1 MTQQQAPKGNQRP
14 GAMTM
19 AMAAAR
25 THSGPKVLRI
35 GIIQGT
41 KMTEERILRE
51 RESITVGRNERN
63 TFTVA
68 AHDLPETFELFPM
81 VNGTYALRFTDKM
94 EGRLA
99 LAAGVRSLDDVRKSG
114 EARRVGSDWQ
124 IALTEQ
130 SRGKVQI
137 GDITFLF
144 QFVVPPPPQ
153 PKPQLPAAI
162 RAGWSRN
169 VDWTYNACFSFFLFL
184 AIMGIAYV
192 EYVYDPIVD
201 ESILNDAAFVRL
213 VTQPAA
219 PEEPQPQEQA
229 PQNSEEAAAG
239 QQPQQQPQQQQQQ
252 HQQAQPSAAEQRA
265 RAETAARRESAAANR
280 AVEAAMA
287 ALNNSAEFAALTGV
301 VDTGR
306 GSARDALAQGGL
318 MAGTERDLANL
329 GGITTASSSGV
340 RRGGLTASAGGN
352 LGGRQLGAA
361 NTVQGGGENIGSG
374 GEVVRERVIR
384 GNANLGSGDSL
395 GGEGEI
401 DANRVASIIRGQIGG
416 IRSCYERALRNNPT
430 LSGRLDVRFTI
441 GTSGRVTSASSSGLA
456 AAPEVGTCV
465 VQRIRGLV
473 FPTPSGGSVDF
484 SFPFTFTPG
493 G

>member
-1 MTQQQAPKGNQRP
+1 MTQQQPPKGNQRP

-51 RESITVGRNERN
+51 REAITVGRNERN

-81 VNGTYALRFTDKM
+81 VNGSYALRFTDKM

-99 LAAGVRSLDDVRKSG
+99 LASGVKSLEDMRKSG
-114 EARRVGSDWQ
+114 EAKRVGSDWQ
-124 IALTEQ
+124 VALTEQ
-130 SRGKVQI
+130 SRGKVQV

-169 VDWTYNACFSFFLFL
+169 VDWTYNACFSFFLFM
-184 AIMGIAYV
+184 AIVGIAYV

-201 ESILNDAAFVRL
+201 ENILNDAAFVRL
-213 VTQPAA
+213 VSQPAA
-219 PEEPQPQEQA
+219 PEEPQPQEQS
-229 PQNSEEAAAG
+229 PENGQDQAAA
-239 QQPQQQPQQQQQQ
+239 QQQQQQ
-252 HQQAQPSAAEQRA
+252 QQQQRPAQPSAAEQRA

-287 ALNNSAEFAALTGV
+287 ALNSSAEFAALTGV
-301 VDTGR
+301 ADTGR

-329 GGITTASSSGV
+329 GGISTASGGGV
-340 RRGGLTASAGGN
+340 RRSGLAASAGGG

-361 NTVQGGGENIGSG
+361 GTVQGGGENIGSG

-384 GNANLGSGDSL
+384 GSANLGTGDTL

-401 DANRVASIIRGQIGG
+401 DAGRVASIIRGQIGG

-430 LSGRLDVRFTI
+430 LSGRLEVRFTI
-441 GTSGRVTSASSSGLA
+441 GTSGRVTSASSSGLG

-465 VQRIRGLV
+465 AQRIRGLV
-473 FPTPSGGSVDF
+473 FPAPTGGSVDF

>member
-1 MTQQQAPKGNQRP
+1 
-14 GAMTM
+14 MTM

-51 RESITVGRNERN
+51 RQAITVGRNERN

-68 AHDLPETFELFPM
+68 ATDLPETFELFPM
-81 VNGTYALRFTDKM
+81 TNGTYALRFTEKM

-99 LAAGVRSLDDVRKSG
+99 FPSGVKSLEDLRKSG
-114 EARRVGSDWQ
+114 EAKRVGNDWQ
-124 IALTEQ
+124 VPLTEQ
-130 SRGKVQI
+130 SRGKVQV

-169 VDWTYNACFSFFLFL
+169 IDWTYNACFSFFLFL
-184 AIMGIAYV
+184 AIVGIAYI

-213 VTQPAA
+213 VSQPAA
-219 PEEPQPQEQA
+219 PEEPQPQERSPESGQNQA
-229 PQNSEEAAAG
+229 S
-239 QQPQQQPQQQQQQ
+239 QQTTQPQQQQ
-252 HQQAQPSAAEQRA
+252 HNREHHTSQPSAAEARA
-265 RAETAARRESAAANR
+265 RAESAAHRESAAANR

-287 ALNNSAEFAALTGV
+287 ALNNSAEFAALTGLA
-301 VDTGR
+301 DTGR
-306 GSARDALAQGGL
+306 GSARDALATGGL

-329 GGITTASSSGV
+329 GGITTASGRSVQRSG
-340 RRGGLTASAGGN
+340 LAAAAGGA

-361 NTVQGGGENIGSG
+361 GTVQGGGDNIGSG
-374 GEVVRERVIR
+374 GEIVRERVIR
-384 GNANLGSGDSL
+384 GSASLGQGDTL

-430 LSGRLDVRFTI
+430 LAGRLEVRFTI
-441 GTSGRVTSASSSGLA
+441 GTSGRVTSASSSGLTPDVA
-456 AAPEVGTCV
+456 SCV
-465 VQRIRGLV
+465 TQRIRGLV
-473 FPTPSGGSVDF
+473 FPAPTGGSVDF
-484 SFPFTFTPG
+484 SFPFTFEPG
-493 G
+493 Q

>member
-1 MTQQQAPKGNQRP
+1 MTQQQPPKGNPRP

-51 RESITVGRNERN
+51 REAITVGRNERN

-81 VNGTYALRFTDKM
+81 INGSYALRFTDKM

-99 LAAGVRSLDDVRKSG
+99 LTSGVKSLEDMRKSG
-114 EARRVGSDWQ
+114 EAKRVGTDWQ
-124 IALTEQ
+124 VTLTEQ
-130 SRGKVQI
+130 SRGKVQV

-169 VDWTYNACFSFFLFL
+169 VDWTYNACFSFFLFT
-184 AIMGIAYV
+184 AIVGIAYV

-201 ESILNDAAFVRL
+201 ENILNDAAFVRL
-213 VTQPAA
+213 VSQAAA
-219 PEEPQPQEQA
+219 PEEPPPEQNRD
-229 PQNSEEAAAG
+229 PGQDQAAA
-239 QQPQQQPQQQQQQ
+239 QQAAAQQQQQRP
-252 HQQAQPSAAEQRA
+252 AAPTAEQQRQ

-301 VDTGR
+301 TDNGR
-306 GSARDALAQGGL
+306 GSARDALAAGGL

-329 GGITTASSSGV
+329 GGISTAAGGGV
-340 RRGGLTASAGGN
+340 RRGGLAAAAGGG
-352 LGGRQLGAA
+352 LGGRALGAA
-361 NTVQGGGENIGSG
+361 GTVQGGGENIGSG

-384 GNANLGSGDSL
+384 GSANLGSGDAL

-401 DANRVASIIRGQIGG
+401 DSNRVASIIRGQIGG

-430 LSGRLDVRFTI
+430 LSGRLEVRFTI
-441 GTSGRVTSASSSGLA
+441 GSTGRVSSASSSGLA

-465 VQRIRGLV
+465 AQRIRGLV
-473 FPTPSGGSVDF
+473 FPAPTGGSVDF

-493 G
+493 A

>member
-1 MTQQQAPKGNQRP
+1 MTQQQPPKGNQRP

-51 RESITVGRNERN
+51 REAITVGRNERN

-81 VNGTYALRFTDKM
+81 VNGSYALRFTDKM

-99 LAAGVRSLDDVRKSG
+99 LASGVKSLEDMRKSG
-114 EARRVGSDWQ
+114 EAKRVGSDWQ
-124 IALTEQ
+124 VALTEQ
-130 SRGKVQI
+130 SRGKVQV

-169 VDWTYNACFSFFLFL
+169 VDWTYNACFSFFLFM
-184 AIMGIAYV
+184 AIVGIAYV

-201 ESILNDAAFVRL
+201 ENILNDAAFVRL
-213 VTQPAA
+213 VSQPAA
-219 PEEPQPQEQA
+219 PEEPQPQEQS
-229 PQNSEEAAAG
+229 PQNGEDQAAA
-239 QQPQQQPQQQQQQ
+239 QQQQQQ
-252 HQQAQPSAAEQRA
+252 QQQRPAQPTAAEQRA

-301 VDTGR
+301 ADTGR

-329 GGITTASSSGV
+329 GGISTASGGGV
-340 RRGGLTASAGGN
+340 RRSGLAASAGGG

-361 NTVQGGGENIGSG
+361 GTVQGGGENIGSG

-384 GNANLGSGDSL
+384 GSANLGSGDAL

-401 DANRVASIIRGQIGG
+401 DAGRVASIIRGQIGG

-430 LSGRLDVRFTI
+430 LSGRLEVRFTI
-441 GTSGRVTSASSSGLA
+441 GTSGRVTSASSSGLG

-465 VQRIRGLV
+465 AQRIRGLV
-473 FPTPSGGSVDF
+473 FPAPTGGSVDF